1 MNAYPYDLHIH
12 SCLSPCGDD
21 DMTPNNLVGMAALS
35 GCQVIAITDHNTCKN
50 AGAVMEAGREAG
62 LLVVPGMEL
71 CTAEEAHVVCLFET
85 LEGAMVFDQYVWEN
99 MPHIP
104 NRPEIFGEQR
114 LMDSQDRQTGL
125 LEDLLLVSSFLG
137 VDQVPEIAARYGGVA
152 FPAHVN
158 RDSYSV
164 LASLGTIPPRGGV
177 HRRGGHQGLR
187 PGGPGE
193 DLPPAERPEDP
204 AQLRLSLPG
213 DPGHGG
219 ASFHPS
225 AGAFLPGGGGGHPP
239 GKGEGLRDSH
249 CM

>member
-21 DMTPNNLVGMAALS
+21 DMTPNNLAGMAALS

-62 LLVVPGMEL
+62 LMVVPGMEL

-85 LEGAMVFDQYVWEN
+85 LEGAMAFDQYVWEN

-114 LMDSQDRQTGL
+114 LMDSQDRQIGL

-164 LASLGTIPPRGGV
+164 LASLGTIPPETGFTTAEVTRDCDLEALEKTCP
-177 HRRGGHQGLR
+177 QLKDLKILR
-187 PGGPGE
+187 SSDSHYLETLATGE
-193 DLPPAERPEDP
+193 PLSIHLPE
-204 AQLRLSLPG
+204 LSCR
-213 DPGHGG
+213 
-219 ASFHPS
+219 AVVE
-225 AGAFLPGGGGGHPP
+225 AIRQ
-239 GKGEGLRDSH
+239 GKGRG
-249 CM
+249 